1 MQRLFSPNCALCGAA
16 AGNGQICAACRNALP
31 YHPAATCPSCA
42 LPTAGG
48 ATCGHCLKKPP
59 AFDRSVA
66 AFSYTFPVDA
76 LIHSYKYAGNLTLLD
91 LLAGP
96 LAARAIAQRLPDL
109 LIPMPLHPARL
120 QERGF
125 NQALEIARQVARR
138 LAIPLAAQACRR
150 LRDTPPQA
158 TLKLKQRAA
167 NLRGAFAC
175 DIDLSGKRIALID
188 DVMTSGASLHAL
200 AQAVR
205 AQGAVQVEAWVVAR
219 TLPH

>member
-1 MQRLFSPNCALCGAA
+1 L
-16 AGNGQICAACRNALP
+16 CAACRSALP
-31 YHPAATCPSCA
+31 YHPPATCPACA

-48 ATCGHCLKKPP
+48 ATCGSCLKKPP
-59 AFDRSVA
+59 AFDRTVA
-66 AFSYTFPVDA
+66 AFSYTFPLDA
-76 LIHSYKYAGNLTLLD
+76 LIHSYKYAGNLTLLE
-91 LLAGP
+91 LLAEP
-96 LAARAIAQRLPDL
+96 LAARAIAQRKPDL

-120 QERGF
+120 KQRGY
-125 NQALEIARQVARR
+125 NQALEIARQVAQR
-138 LAIPLAAQACRR
+138 LAIPLDSRACRR

-167 NLRGAFAC
+167 NLRGAFSC
-175 DIDLSGKRIALID
+175 DIDLSGKRVALLD

-205 AQGAVQVEAWVVAR
+205 AQGATEVEAWVVAR